1 MSPDFFFIAA
11 GILRNNSDA
20 INVAKSKF
28 CTPLLWT
35 EHAFFYGNVFQ
46 GFSFADKMSLL
57 LLNFLKKKKKES
69 YSLSGNDCK
78 GNGGDF
84 FVLESFNR
92 NVKWLLPSGL
102 PDDQGWIRAC
112 RNVKRI
118 TKLNEILIY

>member
-20 INVAKSKF
+20 INVAKSKL

-35 EHAFFYGNVFQ
+35 EHAFFYGQNVPFVVE
-46 GFSFADKMSLL
+46 FP
-57 LLNFLKKKKKES
+57 KKKKKSPTVFQAMTAKEMAEI
-69 YSLSGNDCK
+69 
-78 GNGGDF
+78 F